1 MASTTTV
8 EGIPLEKTR
17 SQADVYRGRP
27 GLSLPMF
34 RILIYLL
41 MTLGAIFFVMPFLWM
56 FSTSLMTPNEIARGS
71 FVPQSEFLGIHK
83 IPEGDLSRPFADFLA
98 PEANFS
104 FSGTSVDIHYAIG
117 PDGGAFDVF
126 IDGQFIQTIDSHS
139 ETPSD
144 DNVFTVDS
152 YPSVATLSN
161 MQSIALP
168 EGNHELRLQFN
179 EGESEGDQFV
189 IRELELSDGTLI
201 ASGNLEASKGVW
213 TAVTAEGERLSRS
226 EAGEWLLDGEPVPEE
241 TVYLEATN
249 VGFPS
254 YFQQCCLGIIN
265 RSPRLQRMNQ
275 EDFISQERP
284 SGGHAVLHLPLV
296 DQSYIITG
304 GVSHYILVWD
314 NGNFGEYFVN
324 SVIITMLTIL
334 GQTLFSI
341 LAAYAFAKM
350 EFPGKNVL
358 FSVVLMT
365 IFIPT
370 MVTLIPNLITVT
382 TLSDWSRARVVDF
395 NSNQM
400 VQDLYDLIGF
410 QFITPESVK
419 WLDNWPALVIPFL
432 ASTFSIFLLRQFF
445 MQIPGELWD
454 AAQIDGAGHVLYL
467 FRVVVPISKA
477 AITTVVLFTFIGTWD
492 ALEWPIIATSS
503 EDWRPIAVGIYN
515 FRGDEGA
522 RPNLLMAASMI
533 ALFPILVTY
542 LIAQKQFTEG
552 IATTGLK
559 G

>member
-8 EGIPLEKTR
+8 EGIPREKAKP
-17 SQADVYRGRP
+17 QADVFRGRP
-27 GLSLPMF
+27 GLSLPVF
-34 RILIYLL
+34 KFLIYLL
-41 MTLGAIFFVMPFLWM
+41 MTLGAILFAMPFLWM

-71 FVPQSEFLGIHK
+71 FVPQSEFLGVHPIL
-83 IPEGDLSRPFADFLA
+83 EEDLSRPFADFLA
-98 PEANFS
+98 PEAIVN
-104 FSGTSVDIHYAIG
+104 FSGTSIDVHYTTG
-117 PDGGAFDVF
+117 PNGGAFDVF
-126 IDGQFIQTIDSHS
+126 IDGQFIQTINTYR
-139 ETPSD
+139 ETPSE
-144 DNVFTVDS
+144 DNIFTVDS

-161 MQSIALP
+161 TQSMALA
-168 EGNHELRLQFN
+168 EGNHELRLLFN
-179 EGESEGDQFV
+179 EGASKGDQFV
-189 IRELELSDGTLI
+189 FRELELSDDTVVT
-201 ASGNLEASKGVW
+201 SGDFETPKGVW
-213 TAVTAEGERLSRS
+213 TAVTAEGERLNRG
-226 EAGEWLLDGEPVPEE
+226 EEGEWLLDGEPVPEE
-241 TVYLEATN
+241 TIYLEATN
-249 VGFPS
+249 LGFPS

-265 RSPRLQRMNQ
+265 RSPRLQRMNL

-284 SGGHAVLHLPLV
+284 SGGHAVLRLPVV
-296 DQSYIITG
+296 DKAYIITG
-304 GVSHYILVWD
+304 GVSHYLLVWD

-324 SVIITMLTIL
+324 SVIITVLTVL

-350 EFPGKNVL
+350 EFPGKNLL

-382 TLSDWSRARVVDF
+382 NLSDWSQARVADF
-395 NSNQM
+395 NSNGF
-400 VQDLYDLIGF
+400 VRDFYDLIGF
-410 QFITPESVK
+410 QLITPENVK

-503 EDWRPIAVGIYN
+503 ENWRPIAVGIYN

>member
-1 MASTTTV
+1 MASTTTA
-8 EGIPLEKTR
+8 EGLPREKAKPE
-17 SQADVYRGRP
+17 ADVYRGRP
-27 GLSLPMF
+27 GLSLPVV

-41 MTLGAIFFVMPFLWM
+41 MTLGAILFVMPFLWM

-71 FVPQSEFLGIHK
+71 FIPQSEFLGVHP
-83 IPEGDLSRPFADFLA
+83 IPAEDLSRPFADFLA
-98 PEANFS
+98 PEAIVG
-104 FSGTSVDIHYAIG
+104 FSGTSIDIHYASG
-117 PDGGAFDVF
+117 PKGGAFNVF
-126 IDGQFIQTIDSHS
+126 IDGQFIQTINTYSK
-139 ETPSD
+139 TPSE
-144 DNVFTVDS
+144 DNVFTVES

-161 MQSIALP
+161 TQSMALS

-179 EGESEGDQFV
+179 EGASEGDQFL
-189 IRELELSDGTLI
+189 IRELELS
-201 ASGNLEASKGVW
+201 SSKLETPKGVW
-213 TAVTAEGERLSRS
+213 TTVTADGDHLKRG
-226 EAGEWLLDGEPVPEE
+226 EAGDWLLDGEPVSEE
-241 TVYLEATN
+241 AVYLEATN
-249 VGFPS
+249 LGFPD
-254 YFQQCCLGIIN
+254 YFERCCVGIIN

-284 SGGHAVLHLPLV
+284 SGGHAVLRLPV
-296 DQSYIITG
+296 INKSYIITG
-304 GVSHYILVWD
+304 GVSHYLLVWD

-324 SVIITMLTIL
+324 SVIITLLTVL

-350 EFPGKNVL
+350 EFPGKNLL

-370 MVTLIPNLITVT
+370 MVTLIPNLLTVT
-382 TLSDWSRARVVDF
+382 SLSEWSQARAADF
-395 NSNQM
+395 NSLEI
-400 VQDLYDLIGF
+400 VQNIYDLIGF
-410 QFITPESVK
+410 QLITPESVK

-445 MQIPGELWD
+445 MQIPSELWD

-467 FRVVVPISKA
+467 FRIVVPISKA

-503 EDWRPIAVGIYN
+503 ENWRPIAVGIYN